1 MISSLMGISMFVA
14 TLWFV
19 MFHSTGE
26 KFTGFYNQ
34 TALILLIAGP
44 IAIILIS
51 RSIVDLWCAIRTL
64 VTMTFS
70 NDTKQKTIVAN
81 SLAII
86 SRDISTRGMGA
97 LAQHKATVKN
107 PLFRDGLAL
116 ILNGFT
122 AEEIK
127 HNLIAKT
134 NIEHAHMM
142 AAGTLFE
149 QLGKIAPAMGLLGTL
164 VGLIQMLANL
174 ADPSAIGPGMAV
186 SLLATLY
193 GLILANAIYI
203 PLADRIEAYSD
214 RFLQVNTMVLEGI
227 LLLKERKSGAHIRD
241 VVKTYDGKHGNGAG
255 VQTGTV
261 ETHETSVAS

>member
-1 MISSLMGISMFVA
+1 MISSLIGISMFLS

-19 MFHSTGE
+19 MFHSSGE

-34 TALILLIAGP
+34 TALILLAAGP
-44 IAIILIS
+44 LAIILIS
-51 RSIVDLWCAIRTL
+51 RSLGDVWGAIRTL
-64 VTMTFS
+64 LTMTFS
-70 NDTKQKTIVAN
+70 SDSKEKTNVAN

-86 SRDISTRGMGA
+86 SRDVTARGMGA
-97 LAQHKATVKN
+97 LAGHRNSVKN

-122 AEEIK
+122 ADEIK

-134 NIEHAHMM
+134 NIEHARMI
-142 AAGTLFE
+142 AASSMFE

-164 VGLIQMLANL
+164 VGLVQMLANL
-174 ADPSAIGPGMAV
+174 SDPSAIGPGMAV

-203 PLADRIEAYSD
+203 PLADRVETYSE
-214 RFLQVNTMVLEGI
+214 RYLQVNTMVLEGI
-227 LLLKERKSGAHIRD
+227 LLLKERKSSAHLRD
-241 VVKTYDGKHGNGAG
+241 VVKTYKGQHAENAGAHP
-255 VQTGTV
+255 QA
-261 ETHETSVAS
+261 ETEHAKNAG